1 MAILSLLLVLSLQM
15 PDAVALERDFS
26 MGRRPY
32 PTPSALGLIARDSPQ
47 VTPISDLAASTAQAG
62 RENGNRWWTPFAS
75 AALPGSGQA
84 VLRQARAVPYLA
96 IEAFAWSQYL
106 SERREGRA
114 RRNDYVE
121 LARVVARAFFSETL
135 PAGDFEYYERME
147 QFVESGVFDLA
158 PGGTLQPE
166 LDVSTFNGAT
176 WLLAR
181 QTFWEDPD
189 IPPPVAS
196 SAYQDALD
204 FYSRR
209 AVRPEFRWSWRNA
222 QLEQDLF
229 RRTIE
234 RSNDAFRSSSALLG
248 LILANH
254 ALSAVDA
261 FVTLRLRRGLQGRGD
276 AGYRV
281 EASVPWAP
289 FGRPRS
295 LDR

>member
-1 MAILSLLLVLSLQM
+1 MAPLSLLFFLSLQI
-15 PDAVALERDFS
+15 PQAAAPERS
-26 MGRRPY
+26 VSVGARAY
-32 PTPSALGLIARDSPQ
+32 LTPSALGLVVWDSLLGTSVSHPAPPAAR
-47 VTPISDLAASTAQAG
+47 TG
-62 RENGNRWWTPFAS
+62 RIDGSRWWTPFAS
-75 AALPGSGQA
+75 AALPGAGQA
-84 VLRQARAVPYLA
+84 LLRQARAVPYLA
-96 IEAFAWSQYL
+96 VEAFAWSQYL

-114 RRNDYVE
+114 KRNDYVE

-135 PAGDFEYYERME
+135 PPGDFEYYERME
-147 QFVESGVFDLA
+147 QFVESGVFDLV
-158 PGGTLQPE
+158 PGGPLEPE

-189 IPPPVAS
+189 MPPPIGS
-196 SAYQDALD
+196 RPYQDALD

-209 AVRPEFRWSWRNA
+209 AVQPEFRWSWRNA

-254 ALSAVDA
+254 ALSTVDA
-261 FVTLRLRRGLQGRGD
+261 FVTLRLRRDLPGD
-276 AGYRV
+276 TGYRV